1 MPKANPNQIRL
12 PVMFDLADPR
22 QKAAYEILKNAGY
35 GKRTPII
42 VDALLDSLKTNA
54 LLSQAKES
62 GVSNVSETDIR
73 RAIED
78 SMESVLNRY
87 FSKSEIST
95 LEPQREVL
103 PIQAPAIAPAI
114 QEPAPVQPI
123 PESQPSFV
131 PYVPAAPATAQ
142 PAVPDEGHM
151 SQLLSIADAFF

>member
-42 VDALLDSLKTNA
+42 VDALLDSLKTNV

-62 GVSNVSETDIR
+62 SASNVSETDIR
-73 RAIED
+73 RAVED

-87 FSKSEIST
+87 FSKSEASAS
-95 LEPQREVL
+95 EPQPEPVRA
-103 PIQAPAIAPAI
+103 PIPAPVI
-114 QEPAPVQPI
+114 QEPAPTP
-123 PESQPSFV
+123 QPSFV
-131 PYVPAAPATAQ
+131 PYVPAAPVPAQ
-142 PAVPDEGHM
+142 PSVPDEGHM
-151 SQLLSIADAFF
+151 NQLLSIADAFF